1 MTRIEQQLIDEKFD
15 IYYDVE
21 SWHEEIE
28 ELIKDVDVQF
38 LQSCMKDWMEDSQ
51 NSLQKSE
58 DLNKMFMEE
67 LQNYMTSKN
76 TVDIGGFYFQI
87 DASYE
92 DNKEEG

>member
-1 MTRIEQQLIDEKFD
+1 
-15 IYYDVE
+15 
-21 SWHEEIE
+21 
-28 ELIKDVDVQF
+28 
-38 LQSCMKDWMEDSQ
+38 MKDWMEESQ

-58 DLNKMFMEE
+58 DLNKIFMEE